1 MTIPSTSFSAVSP
14 ARKRKGADEL
24 GGCIRIAAARKKM
37 SAQSEPRETTMR
49 LSRHRPASC
58 ETAMSFLLA
67 SDVSARPGPALR
79 GTMEE
84 VSLRSGCRRVLQ
96 DIGERGERE
105 GVDERGVTLIGGAAN
120 GAWELV
126 PDCRSQESHHP
137 HQRESKNIQS
147 TAVRAADCQSQEI
160 ASPSATGKKN
170 HNPTPN
176 RRLCAMQNVRFK
188 ACNNPLV

>member
-1 MTIPSTSFSAVSP
+1 VRMNLAVVFVSLLLG
-14 ARKRKGADEL
+14 KRCQHSLNQGK
-24 GGCIRIAAARKKM
+24 
-37 SAQSEPRETTMR
+37 R
-49 LSRHRPASC
+49 LCTYLDTDQLP
-58 ETAMSFLLA
+58 AMSFLLA

-126 PDCRSQESHHP
+126 PDC
-137 HQRESKNIQS
+137 
-147 TAVRAADCQSQEI
+147 
-160 ASPSATGKKN
+160 
-170 HNPTPN
+170 
-176 RRLCAMQNVRFK
+176 
-188 ACNNPLV
+188 

>member
-1 MTIPSTSFSAVSP
+1 MNLAVVFVSLLLG
-14 ARKRKGADEL
+14 KRCQHSLNQGK
-24 GGCIRIAAARKKM
+24 
-37 SAQSEPRETTMR
+37 R
-49 LSRHRPASC
+49 LCAYLDTDQLP
-58 ETAMSFLLA
+58 AMSFLLA
-67 SDVSARPGPALR
+67 SDVSARAGPALR